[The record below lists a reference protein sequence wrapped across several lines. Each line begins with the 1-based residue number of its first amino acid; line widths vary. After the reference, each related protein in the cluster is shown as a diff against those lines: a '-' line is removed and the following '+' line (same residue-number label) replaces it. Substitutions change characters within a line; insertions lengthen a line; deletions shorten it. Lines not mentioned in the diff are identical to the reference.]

1 MIRMESNDSDLVDL
15 AREGEADA
23 FQELVLR
30 HSRRVYAT
38 AYRLTG
44 NEADADD
51 AVQETFLRAYRK
63 LHLFDGRSRF
73 TTWLHRITVN
83 CSMDLMRKRLRHQS
97 RETTDLELDERR
109 DDTRVPR
116 PDRVAAGREL
126 GRAVE
131 GVLRTLT
138 PIERTTF
145 VLRHFEGHSSKEIG
159 RMLHMR
165 SGAVRNAVF
174 RAVKK
179 IRQSL
184 EPMMERCDEAADG

>member
-1 MIRMESNDSDLVDL
+1 MNRMESNDSDLVEL
-15 AREGEADA
+15 ARAGEAEA
-23 FQELVLR
+23 FQQLVLR
-30 HSRRVYAT
+30 HSRRVFAT
-38 AYRLTG
+38 AFRLTG
-44 NEADADD
+44 SEADADD
-51 AVQETFLRAYRK
+51 VVQETFLRAYRK
-63 LHLFDGRSRF
+63 LDLFDGRSRF

-83 CSMDLMRKRLRHQS
+83 CAMDLMRKRSRHQT
-97 RETTDLELDERR
+97 REITALELDERV
-109 DDTRVPR
+109 DDTKIAR

-131 GVLRTLT
+131 RVLQTLT
-138 PIERTTF
+138 PVERTTF
-145 VLRHFEGHSSKEIG
+145 VLRHFEGHSSREIG

-179 IRQSL
+179 LRRSL